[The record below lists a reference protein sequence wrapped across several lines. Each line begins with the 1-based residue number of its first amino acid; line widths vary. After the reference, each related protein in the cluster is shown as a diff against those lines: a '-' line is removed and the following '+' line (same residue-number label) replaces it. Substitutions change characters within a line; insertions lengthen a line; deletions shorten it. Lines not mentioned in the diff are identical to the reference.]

1 MQRTFKRIYG
11 ERIRDIKRD
20 IGFVL
25 LAVVNAE
32 EALLSC
38 KTRKSE
44 ANAFSHLW

>member
-1 MQRTFKRIYG
+1 MIYRTKRKT
-11 ERIRDIKRD
+11 RHKL
-20 IGFVL
+20 FVL